1 MSNKSFLYSL
11 TISIT
16 LFVWSCV
23 KEPEFSTTPAISFSS
38 IQKITK
44 TSNDGFG
51 GKTKIDSIIMSIRF
65 EDGDGDLGITAAEMK
80 ENAKYKDFRNFEVDV
95 LLKKNGK
102 YNVRCPNCWAHH
114 AVPIDSM
121 DPPNCRNCCF
131 RYGGIDESH
140 RIVRPWVTRSAVA
153 FTHGRG
159 QRAHR
164 FVAP

>member
-11 TISIT
+11 TISIA

-80 ENAKYKDFRNFEVDV
+80 ENAVHY
-95 LLKKNGK
+95 
-102 YNVRCPNCWAHH
+102 
-114 AVPIDSM
+114 
-121 DPPNCRNCCF
+121 
-131 RYGGIDESH
+131 
-140 RIVRPWVTRSAVA
+140 
-153 FTHGRG
+153 
-159 QRAHR
+159 
-164 FVAP
+164 